1 MNEIRKAKLKITIS
15 KNEWYSDRVLI
26 SPEFVIKNGETVDFD
41 NKAYQNLFKNLEV
54 KEESTKNSQYN
65 DLLIIYPYVR
75 EFFNNIHIN
84 SYIEA
89 CKKGVID
96 NIDIFIY
103 TRLDWS
109 DYKPA
114 LFARINRDESRYV
127 ICSPFEKQALERS
140 IPDEKDSIPEKE
152 DNKYENEEDKYPPS
166 HIVCYGILF
175 MMLAAIL
182 LGLIRAIYFWIIN

>member
-15 KNEWYSDRVLI
+15 KNEWSSDRVLI

-84 SYIEA
+84 SYIGA
-89 CKKGVID
+89 CKKGVIN
-96 NIDIFIY
+96 NIDIFLY
-103 TRLDWS
+103 TRFDWS

-114 LFARINRDESRYV
+114 LFARINRDESRCV
-127 ICSPFEKQALERS
+127 ICSPFEKQAIERS
-140 IPDEKDSIPEKE
+140 ILDKKEYIPEKDDRVE
-152 DNKYENEEDKYPPS
+152 EKEDKYPLS
-166 HIVCYGILF
+166 HIMCYGLLYL
-175 MMLAAIL
+175 MLAGVLA
-182 LGLIRAIYFWIIN
+182 GLIRAIYFWIIN